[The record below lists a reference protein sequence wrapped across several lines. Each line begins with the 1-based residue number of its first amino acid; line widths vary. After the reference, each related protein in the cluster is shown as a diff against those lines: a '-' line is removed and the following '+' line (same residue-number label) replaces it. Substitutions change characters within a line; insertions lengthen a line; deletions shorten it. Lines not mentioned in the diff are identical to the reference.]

1 MGHYVIYGF
10 KFESFVEKSNFE
22 GFLTSVVGYFM
33 FAIGL
38 ILLYGILAITS
49 FNRARRIIGL
59 CYIVIKVGLLIV
71 IEIVVFPLICGVWLD
86 LCTLKLLNATINDRI
101 HNYNLTSGTSVF
113 IHWLIG
119 MVYVFYFATFVFLL
133 REILRPGVLW
143 FLRNLNDPDFNPIQ
157 EMIRLSVFRH
167 IKRFMTSV
175 ILFGFSVVLVFLLPI
190 KLISWLSP
198 SIFPYNV
205 SSSSETL
212 ASELSIELLWLH
224 VILPA
229 LLEQNHMKLWI
240 KNCVYLW
247 TLSVARLLDL
257 RSYLLGDDTNIRTVV
272 AQVQQDQQQQQEQQ
286 NNLFPFNIG
295 VAHQALLQSSARSTN
310 LPYTRPKYFKIRIAL
325 LIIIICASLFACS
338 LATLV
343 VPVSLGRWLLLLIT
357 GKQNLHEL
365 YTIFAGLYTIWLFI
379 RLGTLVSNWIQI
391 GLRELSVRFKQK
403 LTLIGKAMS
412 AVFLIFGIIPLLF
425 GLLFQLIVI
434 VPISC
439 GYEQT
444 PVISAWQTWA
454 LGVLLTK
461 IFTACVLS
469 GPTWWLKQAIE
480 RVCQD
485 GLRQIDLK
493 FIAFNLFLPVAQ
505 TLAYCLTL
513 PCVLVKSFIPLF
525 ISNVNLLTKIERRI
539 YPLSLFLLSFIL
551 LTVFQFKQFKR
562 LYEKIRKEK

>member
-1 MGHYVIYGF
+1 MGHYMIYGF
-10 KFESFVEKSNFE
+10 KMESLVEKSNFE
-22 GFLTSVVGYFM
+22 GFLTSVIGYFM
-33 FAIGL
+33 FATGL

-49 FNRARRIIGL
+49 LNRTRRVIGL
-59 CYIVIKVGLLIV
+59 CYITIKVGLLIV
-71 IEIVVFPLICGVWLD
+71 MEIAIFPLICGIWLD
-86 LCTLKLLNATINDRI
+86 LCSLKLFNATINDRL
-101 HNYNLTSGTSVF
+101 HNYHLTPGTGVF

-190 KLISWLSP
+190 KFISWLSP

-205 SSSSETL
+205 SSTSETL

-229 LLEQNHMKLWI
+229 LLEQNHMKIWI
-240 KNCVYLW
+240 KNCIYLW
-247 TLSVARLLDL
+247 IITVAKLLDL
-257 RSYLLGDDTNIRTVV
+257 RSYLLGDDTRVKTIV
-272 AQVQQDQQQQQEQQ
+272 AQVQQQQQQEQ

-295 VAHQALLQSSARSTN
+295 IAHQALLQSSARTTN
-310 LPYTRPKYFKIRIAL
+310 LPYTRPNFFRIRIAL
-325 LIIIICASLFACS
+325 LISIICASLFACS
-338 LATLV
+338 LAGLV
-343 VPVSLGRWLLLLIT
+343 IPVSLGRWLLYLIT
-357 GKQNLHEL
+357 GKRNLHEL
-365 YTIFAGLYTIWLFI
+365 YTIFAGLYSIWLTI
-379 RLGTLVSNWIQI
+379 RLCTLVSNWVKI
-391 GLRELSVRFKQK
+391 GIKELSNRFKQK
-403 LTLIGKAMS
+403 LTLIVNTMS
-412 AVFLIFGIIPLLF
+412 AMLLIFGIIPLLF

-434 VPISC
+434 IPISC

-493 FIAFNLFLPVAQ
+493 FITFDLFSPVAQ
-505 TLAYCLTL
+505 ALAYCLTV
-513 PCVLVKSFIPLF
+513 PCVIARSFLPLF
-525 ISNVNLLTKIERRI
+525 ISNVYLLTKIERRI
-539 YPLSLFLLSFIL
+539 YPLSLFILSFIL

-562 LYEKIRKEK
+562 LYEKIRNEK